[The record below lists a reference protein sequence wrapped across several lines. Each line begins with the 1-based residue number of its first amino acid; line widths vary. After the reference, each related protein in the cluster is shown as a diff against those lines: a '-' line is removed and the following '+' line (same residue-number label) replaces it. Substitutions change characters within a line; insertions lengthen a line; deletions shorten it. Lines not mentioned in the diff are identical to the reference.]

1 MVFLHIAYERVEI
14 VTALHLGEMTMG
26 YYLKKSTKQALI
38 IKEMLHAQRFLVEA
52 LERNEPV
59 QGREWNEWRDL
70 LIKGSKQ
77 LQETGIDI
85 YKVEEAIATSR

>member
-1 MVFLHIAYERVEI
+1 MATPTNGDR
-14 VTALHLGEMTMG
+14 TMS
-26 YYLKKSTKQALI
+26 YLKKSTKQAII
-38 IKEMLHAQRFLVEA
+38 IKEMLHAQRFLVES

-85 YKVEEAIATSR
+85 YKVEEAIAFKG